1 MGYLR
6 LALSC
11 QQQGIAR
18 QRYLGTVLFRAPES
32 YRRTLTERGL
42 SRGSSPWTHSLGT
55 FSGVRESTSSAG
67 TRPGDLVAAKPALL
81 RFHLS
86 VKTACAP
93 LRLLSPQKPLRWVFA
108 GIPDARRCGTRYP
121 RPPGRKKRAGS
132 RPPSQAPICGPGG
145 CRAFLSYAARTTCC
159 QSWP

>member
-1 MGYLR
+1 MG
-6 LALSC
+6 C
-11 QQQGIAR
+11 
-18 QRYLGTVLFRAPES
+18 TVWQVWWHKAGGRRGKHPRRRPCAPES
-32 YRRTLTERGL
+32 CRRTLTKPGV
-42 SRGSSPWTHSLGT
+42 SRGCAPWTRSLGT
-55 FSGVRESTSSAG
+55 FTGVRESTSSAG

-108 GIPDARRCGTRYP
+108 GIPDARRCRTRCP